1 MLLVIGQ
8 ITNIIMEQ
16 APNNEEMVR
25 GGNLNKDG
33 EEIISWT
40 GRDGQLKT
48 GTREDQKQ
56 YIEELSQE
64 R

>member
-1 MLLVIGQ
+1 
-8 ITNIIMEQ
+8 MEQ